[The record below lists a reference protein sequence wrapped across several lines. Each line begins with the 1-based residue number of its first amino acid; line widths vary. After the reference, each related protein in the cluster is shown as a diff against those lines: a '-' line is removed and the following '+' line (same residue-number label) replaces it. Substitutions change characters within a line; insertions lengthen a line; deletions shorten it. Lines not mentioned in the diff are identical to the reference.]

1 MANYVLDHTG
11 QQVNTKLTKAE
22 STDNKVTSI
31 SSSSTDTQ
39 YPSAK
44 LLYDQLALK
53 APLASPSLTGTPT
66 APTATA
72 GINTTQI
79 ATTAFVN
86 TAISGKQDKLSAG
99 NNQEF
104 IDTDSTGV
112 MKRSGYKITTNK
124 NVITDKSSAES
135 FIPNARTIAQ
145 AVFAS
150 PAFTG
155 TPTAPTAASG
165 TDTTQIAT
173 TAFVQSEI
181 SDKQKQHIATSVT
194 LSAANWNNN
203 SITATVN
210 SVTATNTIIT
220 SFDPSSIAT
229 AVNHQVYCSAQSAN
243 SLTFT
248 CLEGEPLDDIVVNVL
263 ILPT

>member
-53 APLASPSLTGTPT
+53 APLASPALTGTPT

-165 TDTTQIAT
+165 TSTTQIAT
-173 TAFVQSEI
+173 TAFV
-181 SDKQKQHIATSVT
+181 IA
-194 LSAANWNNN
+194 AIN
-203 SITATVN
+203 TAIGVIEN
-210 SVTATNTIIT
+210 GS
-220 SFDPSSIAT
+220 
-229 AVNHQVYCSAQSAN
+229 Y
-243 SLTFT
+243 
-248 CLEGEPLDDIVVNVL
+248 
-263 ILPT
+263 